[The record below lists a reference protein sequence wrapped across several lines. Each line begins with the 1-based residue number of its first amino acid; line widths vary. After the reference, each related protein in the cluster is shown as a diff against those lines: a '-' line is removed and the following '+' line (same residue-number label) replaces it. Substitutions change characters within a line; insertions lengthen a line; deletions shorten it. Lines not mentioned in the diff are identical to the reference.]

1 MLKKFGSVGLVLTLI
16 GVVFLGFAADR
27 VGINV
32 DESEIV
38 VTQDAY
44 DGDMTVYSTPGFK
57 WIWFASTV
65 TYPKRGQ
72 IELFPATKDGKVAMD
87 LNSKE
92 AKAYGAPI
100 RFNDKGGATFYGQF
114 SYTLPTDEVS
124 ILKIRTKYPSR
135 ATLENRLILPVIT
148 KSIYMTGPTMSSEES
163 AAARRA
169 ELIATIMD
177 MINYGPWQVVNSPEQ
192 VHDPITNKFKTVNV
206 AKPVVD
212 ANAPNGKARQ
222 EVGAL
227 IDFGVTVF
235 NPEIKK
241 WKYDDQVEK
250 QIESQRRITMEI
262 QTAVADTNKAQQ
274 EIIKVEKEGE
284 AEAAKAKWLQ
294 EKENAKEIA
303 LAEKNKRVAEL
314 DKEAA
319 EFTKQKDILEGQGKA
334 EKRRLIMQADG
345 QLEKRLE
352 YWLKGVESRSNA
364 IRDYKGNWVPQIDMS
379 TTGTTAGSGSA
390 NVTKADK
397 ILEMFSVKMA
407 QELAVKVN
415 PNGK

>member
-1 MLKKFGSVGLVLTLI
+1 MLKKFGSVGLVLALI
-16 GVVFLGFAADR
+16 SVVFLGFVADR

-44 DGDMTVYSTPGFK
+44 DGDMTVYNTPGFK

-72 IELFPATKDGKVAMD
+72 IELFPADKDGKVNMD
-87 LNSKE
+87 LNSKA

-192 VHDPITNKFKTVNV
+192 VHDPITDTMKTVNV

-222 EVGAL
+222 EIGAL

-241 WKYDDQVEK
+241 WKYDDQVEM

-294 EKENAKEIA
+294 EKENATEIA
-303 LAEKNKRVAEL
+303 LAEKNKKVAKL
-314 DKEAA
+314 AKEAA
-319 EFTKQKDILEGQGKA
+319 VFTKAEQILLGQGEA
-334 EKRRLIMQADG
+334 ERKRLNMNADG
-345 QLEKRLE
+345 ALKEKGKIIIEIARI
-352 YWLKGVESRSNA
+352 NA
-364 IRDYKGNWVPQIDMS
+364 DAIKNYKGNWVPQIV
-379 TTGTTAGSGSA
+379 TGGGASGSSG
-390 NVTKADK
+390 
-397 ILEMFSVKMA
+397 LGA
-407 QELAVKVN
+407 QTMMESMTLQSLNQLQLNLDIK
-415 PNGK
+415 GKK

>member
-1 MLKKFGSVGLVLTLI
+1 MLKKFGSAGLVIALI
-16 GVVFLGFAADR
+16 GVVFLGFVADR
-27 VGINV
+27 IGINV

-72 IELFPATKDGKVAMD
+72 IELFPADKDGKVSMD

-92 AKAYGAPI
+92 AKGYGAPI

-114 SYTLPTDEVS
+114 SYTLPTDEMS
-124 ILKIRTKYPSR
+124 ILKIRTKYPSKES
-135 ATLENRLILPVIT
+135 LENRLILPVIT

-177 MINYGPWQVVNSPEQ
+177 MINYGPWQVVNAPEQ
-192 VHDPITNKFKTVNV
+192 VHDPITDTMKTVNV

-227 IDFGVTVF
+227 IDFGVIVF

-294 EKENAKEIA
+294 EKENATEIA
-303 LAEKNKRVAEL
+303 LAEKNKKVAKL
-314 DKEAA
+314 AKEAA
-319 EFTKQKDILEGQGKA
+319 VFTKAEQILLGQGEA
-334 EKRRLIMQADG
+334 ERKRLVMQADG
-345 QLEKRLE
+345 ALEIKIKAYENVNGMYAKALSE
-352 YWLKGVESRSNA
+352 
-364 IRDYKGNWVPQIDMS
+364 YKGNLVPQIVMS
-379 TTGTTAGSGSA
+379 GQAGKGGTTPQNAIGQMMELFTVKTA
-390 NVTKADK
+390 KDLALDMKTKAK
-397 ILEMFSVKMA
+397 
-407 QELAVKVN
+407 
-415 PNGK
+415 

>member
-1 MLKKFGSVGLVLTLI
+1 MLKKFGTVGIVLTVITVL
-16 GVVFLGFAADR
+16 FLGAFASK

-72 IELFPATKDGKVAMD
+72 IELFPADENGKVNMD
-87 LNSKE
+87 LNSEK

-114 SYTLPTDEVS
+114 SYTLPTDKVS
-124 ILKIRTKYPSR
+124 ILKIRTKYPSKES
-135 ATLENRLILPVIT
+135 LENRLILPVIT

-192 VHDPITNKFKTVNV
+192 VPDPITGKMKSVNV
-206 AKPVVD
+206 AKPVAD
-212 ANAPNGKARQ
+212 PDAPNGKARQ
-222 EVGAL
+222 EIGAL
-227 IDFGVTVF
+227 IDFNVTVF

-294 EKENAKEIA
+294 EKENAREIA
-303 LAEKNKRVAEL
+303 LAEKNKTVAKL
-314 DKEAA
+314 AKEAA
-319 EFTKQKDILEGQGKA
+319 KFTKDKDILLGQGEA
-334 EKRRLIMQADG
+334 ERKRLVMEADG
-345 QLEKRLE
+345 ALEIK
-352 YWLKGVESRSNA
+352 LKAYENVNGMYAKALGE
-364 IRDYKGNWVPQIDMS
+364 YKGNLVPQIVMSGQTGKNSATPQNAIGQMMELFTAKTAKDLALDMQ
-379 TTGTTAGSGSA
+379 
-390 NVTKADK
+390 
-397 ILEMFSVKMA
+397 VK
-407 QELAVKVN
+407 EK
-415 PNGK
+415 K